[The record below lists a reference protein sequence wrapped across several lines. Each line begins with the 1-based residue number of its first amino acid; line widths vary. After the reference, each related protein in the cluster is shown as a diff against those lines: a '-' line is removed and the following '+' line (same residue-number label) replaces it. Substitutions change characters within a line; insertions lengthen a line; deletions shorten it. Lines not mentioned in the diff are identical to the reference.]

1 MAYATKYLFK
11 WQSANGTTREIRVL
25 KNGYS
30 GSVLQ
35 RHLGRAPILKKQK
48 NGTVFGTSLEFY
60 AECQVDGEFAE
71 FYTTN
76 PKAYKV
82 ELYAGSTLL
91 WTGYVTPEL
100 YSEPDIAPPY
110 DVQVIA
116 TDGIGELKL
125 YDFEAQG
132 TKTLRQM
139 FTYLLYETGLGT
151 DVYLISSLK
160 AGSSGAGALLEKTIN
175 LDYMVGKNCYEVLTY
190 LLDTLHATITWWK
203 GAWIVARET
212 NVTFQNGKVKYFNT
226 AGNAAQLAGSVVTLG
241 KMYTNDAWPVGQ
253 LTQKVDPAKK
263 SVTVQAPW
271 HTVQGLQNSEM
282 TSDTAWTK
290 VSQAAYLSD
299 PGCYSLPFV
308 GYPTFQLPCIYQSV
322 ALSGMRVPMS
332 FECRCTGLNAVTL
345 GDQGSFNGALGFLI
359 TYQVGNTVYWLRKG
373 DDGPYWEAGDTVNP
387 STDAYGEFARN
398 LTTCNVDRINAEKL
412 SLDGIPAFEQSGS
425 YPSGTL
431 TVYIS
436 GWNCYVYGASL
447 NVVLVKG
454 YQDRLHLDNGARGEG
469 DTVEIAIGR
478 ETSDID
484 HYKSFLQGILLD
496 SGALITSFKDD
507 YLTSGTDFL
516 SFISRDYARSFALP
530 RIVRS
535 GTVSLESA
543 VAFPPLVFT
552 KGAVDYWLDT
562 WSWNMYEDELDISAR
577 SLPTASITVD
587 SEVITESA
595 GSTSSSSSSSGGAS
609 SSVGG
614 GGNNYFEHDP
624 NHDSGI
630 ALKTLYESL
639 AVPDLYIGD
648 SGESLLAD
656 LNVIGPALQSL
667 QAQIDAVASR
677 DCFDELT
684 ATAAFIDTLATD
696 RVYANRYYFT
706 DDIYFYID
714 VVDGTPCVH
723 LNADFITDGDQILG
737 DGTPGGGGGGG
748 VTYFSELQDVSAAI
762 AEMTS
767 QQLSNKM
774 LIWDT
779 AATPVGG
786 SSPTGAWSVIDKSS
800 VGITTDATQ
809 NLHGL
814 MSAADK
820 TKLDGINTTYIANG
834 ETAYEA
840 LNVIGPAL
848 QSLQAQL
855 DSVASRDAFDE
866 LTATAAFVDVLA
878 AGMAVMEDLE
888 LAGHSMKSIPND
900 YIANPSITIN
910 GTATA
915 LGGSFATANITA
927 GTAGTSS
934 ATSGASFSIPY
945 VTMNKYGV
953 VTGYGTHTH
962 TISQANLFGS
972 SAIGSAALPVYYN
985 GSALASCDGSSIF
998 SALSSGAAT
1007 NLSATIAGQ
1016 TRTATL
1022 YATYDSASE
1031 NISDKFGIG
1040 GSALQSLQAQVDAV
1054 ASRVDLSDYEATTEA
1069 KMDYICGLLGSLQAQ
1084 IDSVSTR
1091 IDDGGYGYFD
1101 MLAVG
1106 GDIYC
1111 DYVFTTGDQV
1121 LSDERKKNI
1130 TREIVLSAEQIASC
1144 RAVAF
1149 DWKDKPGS
1157 NFGSIAQDWQR
1168 ILPESVRE
1176 NADTLYLAYEQ
1187 SAMVAVINLAREVVE
1202 LRKQLEQ
1209 RGGN

>member
-11 WQSANGTTREIRVL
+11 WQSAKGTTREIRVL

-30 GSVLQ
+30 GSVIQ
-35 RHLGRAPILKKQK
+35 RALGRAPILKKQK

-60 AECQVDGEFAE
+60 AECQVEGEFTE

-82 ELYAGSTLL
+82 QLYAGNDLL
-91 WTGYVTPEL
+91 WQGYVTPEL
-100 YSEPDIAPPY
+100 YSEPDIAPPF

-125 YDFEAQG
+125 YDFEPQG
-132 TKTLRQM
+132 TVTLRSI
-139 FTYLLYETGLGT
+139 FTYLLGYTGLGT

-175 LDYMVGKNCYEVLTY
+175 LDYMAGESCYDVLTY

-212 NVTFQNGKVKYFNT
+212 NVTFTSGKVRYFNT
-226 AGNAAQLAGSVVTLG
+226 AGNSALLAGSVQTLG
-241 KMYTNDAWPVGQ
+241 KMYTNDVWPVGQ
-253 LTQKVDPAKK
+253 LSRKVDPAKK

-271 HTVQGLQNSEM
+271 HVVTAFVNSGM
-282 TSDTAWTK
+282 DSDSGWTK
-290 VSQAAYLSD
+290 ANNASFDSAKKAYYLPDNVVPYQGNPAAEISQAVSMGGL
-299 PGCYSLPFV
+299 
-308 GYPTFQLPCIYQSV
+308 
-322 ALSGMRVPMS
+322 RVPLS
-332 FECRCTGLNAVTL
+332 FSGKFCATELPPFSGAIYGGVVGVDVLYVTGNVSYYLT
-345 GDQGSFNGALGFLI
+345 
-359 TYQVGNTVYWLRKG
+359 K
-373 DDGPYWEAGDTVNP
+373 DDNGDTVWKQGNGGKYDFQIRL
-387 STDAYGEFARN
+387 SQVNTDEAGAEE
-398 LTTCNVDRINAEKL
+398 LT
-412 SLDGIPAFEQSGS
+412 FEVPPLMLNNT

-431 TVYIS
+431 TFHIVGRS
-436 GWNCYVYGASL
+436 A
-447 NVVLVKG
+447 LVFNAFLDIKTSKG
-454 YQDRLHLDNGARGEG
+454 YQDRLHIDNGARGEEG
-469 DTVEIAIGR
+469 EYEVAIGR

-484 HYKSFLQGILLD
+484 YYKAFMQGILLD
-496 SGALITSFKDD
+496 SGSLITSFKDD
-507 YLTSGTDFL
+507 AITTGMDFL
-516 SFISRDYARSFALP
+516 AFISRDYARSFALP
-530 RIVRS
+530 RIVRT
-535 GTVSLESA
+535 GTVQLEAA
-543 VAFPPLVFT
+543 VQFPPLVLT
-552 KGAVDYWLDT
+552 KAAVDYWLET
-562 WSWNMYEDELDISAR
+562 WSWNMYEDELDITAR

-587 SEVITESA
+587 SEVISEASGTTSG
-595 GSTSSSSSSSGGAS
+595 GSGSGGGSSSMI
-609 SSVGG
+609 GG
-614 GGNNYFEHDP
+614 GGSNYFEPD
-624 NHDSGI
+624 DEVESAV
-630 ALKTLYESL
+630 ALKAAYIAIS
-639 AVPDLYIGD
+639 APDFLIGNNR
-648 SGESLLAD
+648 ESLLAD
-656 LNVIGPALQSL
+656 LSLIGASLQSL
-667 QAQIDAVASR
+667 QAQLDSVASR

-684 ATAAFIDTLATD
+684 ATAAFVDTLATD

-714 VVDGTPCVH
+714 VIDGTPCVH

-786 SSPTGAWSVIDKSS
+786 SSATGAWSVIDKSS

-809 NLHGL
+809 NIHGL

-840 LNVIGPAL
+840 LTTIGPAL
-848 QSLQAQL
+848 QSLQAQI
-855 DSVASRDAFDE
+855 DAVASRDCFDE

-888 LAGHSMKSIPND
+888 LGGYSLKSIPND

-1031 NISDKFGIG
+1031 NISDKFSIV

-1054 ASRVDLSDYEATTEA
+1054 ASRVDISDYEATTEA
-1069 KMDYICGLLGSLQAQ
+1069 KMDYMCDLMRSLQAQ

-1130 TREIVLSAEQIASC
+1130 TREIVLTAEQIASC

-1157 NFGSIAQDWQR
+1157 SFGSIAQDWQK
-1168 ILPESVRE
+1168 ILPESVSDRG
-1176 NADTLYLAYEQ
+1176 DTLFLALEQ

-1202 LRKQLEQ
+1202 LRKKLEQ

>member
-60 AECQVDGEFAE
+60 AECHVDGEFAE

-160 AGSSGAGALLEKTIN
+160 AGSSGAGALLEKSIN

-203 GAWIVARET
+203 GAWIVVRET

-226 AGNAAQLAGSVVTLG
+226 AGNAAQLAGSVVALG
-241 KMYTNDAWPVGQ
+241 KMYSNDAWPVGQ

-271 HTVQGLQNSEM
+271 HPVTCLANSEM
-282 TSDTAWTK
+282 DSDTGWTK
-290 VSQAAYLSD
+290 TNNAAYNSVKKA
-299 PGCYSLPFV
+299 YNLPDN
-308 GYPTFQLPCIYQSV
+308 YPSGGV
-322 ALSGMRVPMS
+322 AAIAQNVVMGGIRVPMS
-332 FECRCTGLNAVTL
+332 FSGKFCATEAPESWAIYGGIAGVGIKYVTSGNVSYYL
-345 GDQGSFNGALGFLI
+345 AKDGDGNPQWVQGTLS
-359 TYQVGNTVYWLRKG
+359 GNTDFQIRLSSV
-373 DDGPYWEAGDTVNP
+373 DT
-387 STDAYGEFARN
+387 DE
-398 LTTCNVDRINAEKL
+398 INAET
-412 SLDGIPAFEQSGS
+412 LDFEIPALAVGS
-425 YPSGTL
+425 SFPAGTL
-431 TVYIS
+431 TFEIIGRSALIFNAYLDVT
-436 GWNCYVYGASL
+436 L
-447 NVVLVKG
+447 PKG
-454 YQDRLHLDNGARGEG
+454 YQDRLYLDNGARGEG
-469 DTVEIAIGR
+469 DTMEIAIGR

-484 HYKSFLQGILLD
+484 YYKAFLQGILLD
-496 SGALITSFKDD
+496 SGSLITSFKDD
-507 YLTSGTDFL
+507 YLTSGIDFL

-552 KGAVDYWLDT
+552 KGAVDYWLET
-562 WSWNMYEDELDISAR
+562 WSWNMYDDELDISAR
-577 SLPTASITVD
+577 SLPTATITVD
-587 SEVITESA
+587 SEVISESS
-595 GSTSSSSSSSGGAS
+595 GSTSSSNTNRSGSSI
-609 SSVGG
+609 GG
-614 GGNNYFEHDP
+614 GGSNYFMQDP
-624 NHDSGI
+624 DHENGI
-630 ALKTLYESL
+630 SLKELYATLH
-639 AVPDLYIGD
+639 VPDLLIGENA
-648 SGESLLAD
+648 ESLLAD
-656 LNVIGPALQSL
+656 LSVIGGSIQSL
-667 QAQIDAVASR
+667 QAQIDSVASR

-684 ATAAFIDTLATD
+684 ASAASIDTLAAD

-706 DDIYFYID
+706 NDIYFYID
-714 VVDGTPCVH
+714 VVNGTPCVH

-748 VTYFSELQDVSAAI
+748 VTYFSELEDVSAAI
-762 AEMTS
+762 AGMSS

-840 LNVIGPAL
+840 LNVIGSAL
-848 QSLQAQL
+848 QSLQAQI
-855 DSVASRDAFDE
+855 DSVASRDCFDE
-866 LTATAAFVDVLA
+866 LTASAAFVDVLA

-888 LAGHSMKSIPND
+888 LAGHSMKNIPND

-934 ATSGASFSIPY
+934 ATSGASFAIPY

-962 TISQANLFGS
+962 TISQANIFGS
-972 SAIGSAALPVYYN
+972 SAIGSAGLPVYYN
-985 GSALASCDGSSIF
+985 GSALASCTGSSVF
-998 SALSSGAAT
+998 SDLSSGAAT

-1031 NISDKFGIG
+1031 NISDKFGIV
-1040 GSALQSLQAQVDAV
+1040 GSALQSLQGQIDAV
-1054 ASRVDLSDYEATTEA
+1054 ASRVDISDYEATTEA
-1069 KMDYICGLLGSLQAQ
+1069 KMDYMCDLMRSLQAQ

-1091 IDDGGYGYFD
+1091 IDDGSYGYFD

-1106 GDIYC
+1106 GDIYA
-1111 DYVFTTGDQV
+1111 DYIFTTGDQE

-1130 TREIVLSAEQIASC
+1130 TREIVLTAEQIASC

-1149 DWKDKPGS
+1149 DWKDRPGS
-1157 NFGSIAQDWQR
+1157 SFGSIAQDWQK
-1168 ILPESVRE
+1168 ILPESVRL
-1176 NADTLYLAYEQ
+1176 NGDTLYLSSTK